1 MDIKSYN
8 GLGITQKIM
17 ADIACVNPS
26 TINKIVSSGNYVPFD
41 SSISRN
47 IKYSIDDTRNIIR
60 KAIHKNNFI
69 NHKKISFYNFK
80 GGVGKTTLC
89 YQVASHLAIMG
100 FNVLAI
106 DADPQGH
113 LSTSL
118 GFNTENN
125 LLTLHDIIIGELPI
139 NEAIVNV
146 LPGLDCLPA
155 NIALSRLE
163 PSLNELPKREERIS
177 IALKKIEAD
186 YDYII
191 FDTNP
196 TISHINRNIIT
207 CSDLICVV
215 VETQAYAL
223 NGLKLLLNDLKKFCK
238 SSLIDIPNIV
248 VVPNKYEE
256 RTAASGEAMAV
267 LKNYYSDY
275 IMPDFAVRKSEEL
288 HTSGKIS
295 QPLALFC
302 RSNSIALEDI
312 RDVVKYLLNYN
323 FDDKSAAAD
332 SKMKF
337 LE

>member
-1 MDIKSYN
+1 MDIKSYA
-8 GLGITQKIM
+8 GLGVTQKLM
-17 ADIACVNPS
+17 SDIAGVNPS

-47 IKYSIDDTRNIIR
+47 IKYSIDDTRDIIK
-60 KAIHKNNFI
+60 KAIHKNNFVK
-69 NHKKISFYNFK
+69 HKKISFYNFK

-118 GFNTENN
+118 GLNTENN

-139 NEAIVNV
+139 NEAIIKV

-177 IALKKIEAD
+177 IALKKIENE

-312 RDVVKYLLNYN
+312 RDVIKYLLNYD
-323 FDDKSAAAD
+323 FDEDSAAAE
-332 SKMKF
+332 SIIKA
-337 LE
+337 

>member
-1 MDIKSYN
+1 MDIKSYV
-8 GLGITQKIM
+8 GLGVTQKIM
-17 ADIACVNPS
+17 ADIAGANPS
-26 TINKIVSSGNYVPFD
+26 TINKIVSAGNYVPFD
-41 SSISRN
+41 SNISRN
-47 IKYSIDDTRNIIR
+47 IKYSIDDTRDIIK
-60 KAIHKNNFI
+60 KAIHKNKFTK
-69 NHKKISFYNFK
+69 HKKMSFYNFK

-118 GFNTENN
+118 GLNTENN
-125 LLTLHDIIIGELPI
+125 LLTLHDIIVGELPI
-139 NEAIVNV
+139 NEAIVKI

-177 IALKKIEAD
+177 IELKKIENQ

-312 RDVVKYLLNYN
+312 RDVIKYLLNYN
-323 FDDKSAAAD
+323 FDENSAAAD
-332 SKMKF
+332 SVMKT
-337 LE
+337 

>member
-1 MDIKSYN
+1 MDIKSYA
-8 GLGITQKIM
+8 GLGVTQKIM
-17 ADIACVNPS
+17 ADIAGLNPP
-26 TINKIVSSGNYVPFD
+26 TINKIVSAGSYVPLD
-41 SSISRN
+41 SNISRN
-47 IKYSIDDTRNIIR
+47 IKYSIDDTRDIIK
-60 KAIHKNNFI
+60 KAIHKNKFVK
-69 NHKKISFYNFK
+69 HKKISFYNFK

-118 GFNTENN
+118 GLNTENN
-125 LLTLHDIIIGELPI
+125 LLTLHDIIVGELPI
-139 NEAIVNV
+139 NEAIVKV
-146 LPGLDCLPA
+146 FPGLDCLPA

-163 PSLNELPKREERIS
+163 PALNELPKREERIS
-177 IALKKIEAD
+177 IALKKIED
-186 YDYII
+186 QYDYII
-191 FDTNP
+191 FDSNP

-223 NGLKLLLNDLKKFCK
+223 NGLKLLLNDLQKFCK
-238 SSLIDIPNIV
+238 SSLIEIPNIV

-275 IMPDFAVRKSEEL
+275 IIPDFAVRKSEEL

-312 RDVVKYLLNYN
+312 RDVVKYLLNYT
-323 FDDKSAAAD
+323 FDENSAAAD
-332 SKMKF
+332 SVVKG
-337 LE
+337 